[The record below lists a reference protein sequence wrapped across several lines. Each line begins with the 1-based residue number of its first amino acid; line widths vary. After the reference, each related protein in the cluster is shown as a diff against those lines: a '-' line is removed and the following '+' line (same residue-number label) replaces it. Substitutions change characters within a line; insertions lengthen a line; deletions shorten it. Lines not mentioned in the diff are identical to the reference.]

1 MAHLGNTVV
10 TGELKVLNGIAGGT
24 ITAPLN
30 MISGSAIE
38 FGGAPPYILGI
49 EAFSNGGAV
58 KWKGVDTTVTQ
69 NSTKLITSGAVYA
82 AIDAAINQVLNASY

>member
-30 MISGSAIE
+30 MINGSAVE
-38 FGGAPPYILGI
+38 FTNHPPYVLGI
-49 EAFSNGGAV
+49 EAF
-58 KWKGVDTTVTQ
+58 
-69 NSTKLITSGAVYA
+69 TSG
-82 AIDAAINQVLNASY
+82 S

>member
-1 MAHLGNTVV
+1 MAHLGNTVI

-30 MISGSAIE
+30 MISGSANE
-38 FGGAPPYILGI
+38 FNGAPPYILGI
-49 EAFSNGGAV
+49 EPFASGGEV
-58 KWKGVDTTVTQ
+58 KWKGVDNTVTQ
-69 NSTKLITSGAVYA
+69 SSSKLITSGAVYT